1 MVVFLSLSILCAWLQ
16 LLLLAV
22 AAAAAAAANASCCCL
37 LLQLLHACCCCS
49 CNLVARQWVKGIS
62 SASSSSMSTPEN
74 VPGCLFFLCL
84 SFLTLAEYC
93 GENAFELYID
103 LLSAE
108 M

>member
-1 MVVFLSLSILCAWLQ
+1 M
-16 LLLLAV
+16 LLLLM
-22 AAAAAAAANASCCCL
+22 
-37 LLQLLHACCCCS
+37 QLE
-49 CNLVARQWVKGIS
+49 VARQWVKGIS
-62 SASSSSMSTPEN
+62 SASSSSSTPEN

-84 SFLTLAEYC
+84 SFLALAEYY